1 MRYPSEIPPGIRI
14 GIALSCVDFL
24 PTLNGVLD
32 LQISEVFN
40 GRDAS
45 QWFRGN
51 PPPSWNDITFLLS
64 SRGGNWLCAASERFK
79 LVVSSGERPWLMDL
93 QTDPTE
99 ALNHASDPHK
109 AEVFQS
115 MARALNAHAIEE
127 KDPLLNAEGIGSS
140 LTKLLSSP

>member
-1 MRYPSEIPPGIRI
+1 M
-14 GIALSCVDFL
+14 DFL

-32 LQISEVFN
+32 LQISEVLN

-51 PPPSWNDITFLLS
+51 PPPSWDDITFLRS
-64 SRGGNWLCAASERFK
+64 SRGGNWLCAASERYK

-99 ALNHASDPHK
+99 ALNHASDPTEALNHASDPHK
-109 AEVFQS
+109 AEVLQS
-115 MARALNAHAIEE
+115 MARALKVYAIEE
-127 KDPLLNAEGIGSS
+127 KDPLLNVEGIGSS
-140 LTKLLSSP
+140 LTELLSSSQ